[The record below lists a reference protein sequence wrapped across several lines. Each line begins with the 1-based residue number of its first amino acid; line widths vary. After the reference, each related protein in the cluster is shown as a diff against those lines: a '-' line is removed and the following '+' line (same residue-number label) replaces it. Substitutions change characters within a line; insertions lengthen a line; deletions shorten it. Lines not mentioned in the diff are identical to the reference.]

1 METAMSEQR
10 PIRVM
15 IVDDHE
21 LVRSG
26 LKSFLRVYDDLELVG
41 EASNGELAISLCP
54 QIKPDVVLMDMVMPG
69 MDGAE
74 ATRQLLQRNAHLQII
89 ALTVFQEGD
98 LVERA
103 LKAGAVSYLL
113 KKVTA
118 PQLAE
123 AIRFAYQ
130 GKSILADEA
139 AAALGRKANQ
149 KR

>member
-1 METAMSEQR
+1 MSEQR
-10 PIRVM
+10 TIRVM

-41 EASNGELAISLCP
+41 EVSSGEMAISLCP
-54 QIKPDVVLMDMVMPG
+54 QVKPDVVLMDMMMPG

-74 ATRQLLQRNAHLQII
+74 ATRLLLQSNAHLQII

-123 AIRFAYQ
+123 AIRHAYQ
-130 GKSILADEA
+130 GKSILANEA
-139 AAALGRKANQ
+139 AAAMVRKAQQPKLN
-149 KR
+149 

>member
-1 METAMSEQR
+1 MSEQR
-10 PIRVM
+10 TIRVM

-41 EASNGELAISLCP
+41 EVSSGEMAISLCP
-54 QIKPDVVLMDMVMPG
+54 QVKPDVVLMDMMMPG
-69 MDGAE
+69 MDEAE
-74 ATRQLLQRNAHLQII
+74 ATRLLLQSNAHLQII

-123 AIRFAYQ
+123 AIRHAYQ
-130 GKSILADEA
+130 GKSILANEA
-139 AAALGRKANQ
+139 AAAMVRKAQQPKLN
-149 KR
+149 